1 MAIISRT
8 TGNRTVL
15 PQGDTTVE
23 SLTGQINLIATTTN
37 VSDTLIVNQQLIVG
51 PKITLENQPTEPL
64 KTIVINDDPLA
75 NVGNEFNNEYDPQSS
90 YGPVSLRNTASVY
103 IPGGLGIEKDLNV
116 GGFIYGRIAQAT
128 SSTAIIVA
136 PTNSDSLYYPV
147 FANVIND
154 DLSAQLYG
162 DKSDRSGVPGTGGL
176 TYNPYTGKLSVEA
189 IQISS
194 TASSLVTEADNAVY
208 IQGGAAVAKSLLLGG
223 DLFPTTDSQQN
234 IGSSTSNW
242 AEAYLEKVYTK
253 LIASTD
259 GPLEFAPGNG
269 ITDITGDI
277 RVSGKKPIGTAPV
290 VTNILYVTVDGND
303 TNDGRAQDT
312 SRACRTITGA
322 IASPYYQPGTQIRVA
337 PGHYL
342 EDNPIRLKPYT
353 SIVGADLRTTSVE
366 PINKTQDLFHIDSG
380 CYLAQ
385 MQFTN
390 GRSGLLEGQYR
401 PDLNRGAYAVAFPP
415 LTGTDRIDLFHSP
428 YVQNCTNQSGPW
440 LKDGTMFVPNY
451 TVQVPRV
458 VGTSS
463 WVANTTTIVV
473 SMYPGQPAVGD
484 SVNVGPVNQGFF
496 NARTLL
502 LANKSF
508 LQEQVV
514 NYVDTTFSSGTFT
527 YNVAKCQRDIGLI
540 VDTIAID
547 VLSDSTSDSTFAGLQ
562 YWAQSSSLIP
572 GQVTTTTEAIIY
584 LKDLASTIAYE
595 TGSPAEQYTVN
606 VLFDKITSIIVGGTA
621 EVSDLIEPNGLASTV
636 ETCVNAFN
644 GLLAN
649 KVSLQNAII
658 EWIGDNYPDF
668 VYNTDTCYR
677 DVGYLIDAVAF
688 DLLHGG
694 NKQSTKAG
702 VYYYNYSTTETQI
715 PNEVPQTTAA
725 YSYIKS
731 IVSNIVR
738 CQFLPST
745 YQTAVAQEVSGTPA
759 TLIEVE
765 ELQDRIDVITHII
778 RRGPSV
784 AGARMPIDPTVV
796 PTTNAVNAFNMLVA
810 NRAFIQAEVLAYIG
824 ATAGQ
829 FRYSREYC
837 YRDVGILVENV
848 SYDAAFGGNEKSV
861 QSGLAYFNGVTS
873 RIGGQESQ
881 TIAAIDFLN
890 FLAQQVITNT
900 PCVGITTITHPQV
913 INTVLT
919 DGDICSNSLSSGFY
933 IITDIINNG
942 PDAAPEINI
951 SGGPDA
957 AYESA
962 EVLLQANRT
971 FIQDNVINYINW
983 HNPGF
988 TYNQAL
994 CYRDTGLIIDAVSQD
1009 VLLGG
1014 NSKSLDAGLAYWN
1027 LGYNYVAGQVSTTTM
1042 AINYARDLALQ
1053 VIANT
1058 PITVMTGTTST
1069 QIINP
1074 FFQYGGDY
1082 MPQQAIARN
1091 FNLITTI
1098 IQNGVLSA
1106 PPRYQGSSLSR
1117 ASGLLAN
1124 DIRIA
1129 PKVLSVTQLDEE
1141 DYVVVLNTST
1151 IGASDRAT
1159 LYFGDVSVLPVQDPD
1174 IPDDWASR
1182 KLDPVG
1188 SMGGCLVDGSVVSER
1203 SPIQSFVFD
1212 AYTQVNQGGIG
1223 VKVTNNGYAQL
1234 VSVFTIF
1241 CSIGVQ
1247 VDNGGIASIVNSN
1260 ANFGDVALIAKGY
1273 GYRAFSGTVYN
1284 PPFKAYP
1291 DSPGPNGFN
1300 QFYPTGYWPSAA
1312 QVELFIPDLADRPH
1326 ISLVMEVEPPKDYI
1340 NPQVLP
1346 GFLNA
1351 VVSTGTLSTGSITIS
1366 GINTN
1371 GIAIGNSVYVR
1382 DQFGS
1387 STGTNGL
1394 LYADTGT
1401 VVTDISYQSI
1411 TLNTS
1416 LTSGGGD
1423 PSDNTF
1429 FNVYF
1434 CGNAY
1439 YTVLSSSIA
1448 TNPKPT
1454 GTNILSSANV
1464 PGGISQISAH
1474 VDSLDHLNTL
1484 IDFIVSNTEITE
1496 LYQTTSTQFIQ
1507 KQIVGGDQ
1515 SISFIQERFA
1525 DLTNIIGAVDVN
1537 SANAVVST
1545 NNRKKTGNIVPGS
1558 GSAVNLIKANTEFLA
1573 HEISAYVQDQFGPSL
1588 GGYDDAKCR
1597 RDVKLILQRLIYD
1610 LETGG
1615 NYNMVMSG
1623 LSYWSRNGTHHIV
1636 TLGENVTDATLFP
1649 DGATINFY
1657 QRSYISASSY
1667 VFEYVGAGTNYGA
1680 LPQVGRRDPI
1690 QSKETLQLNNGKV
1703 FFTSTDQNGDFRI
1716 GTGLVISQATGLLSG
1731 RTFQKSLLNYLT
1743 PFILAIGG

>member
-15 PQGDTTVE
+15 PQGDTTVQ
-23 SLTGQINLIATTTN
+23 SLTGLIQLVATTTN
-37 VSDTLIVNQQLIVG
+37 VSDTLVVDQQLIVG
-51 PKITLENQPTEPL
+51 PKITLDNQPTEPL
-64 KTIVINDDPLA
+64 KTIIVGDDAQA
-75 NVGNEFNNEYDPQSS
+75 NVANPYDNQYDPQSS
-90 YGPVSLRNTASVY
+90 FGPPSDRNTASVY

-116 GGFIYGRIAQAT
+116 GGFIYGRVAQAT
-128 SSTAIIVA
+128 SSTAIVVA
-136 PTNSDSLYYPV
+136 PSNANALYYPV
-147 FANVIND
+147 FSNVVND
-154 DLSAQLYG
+154 QLSSQLFG
-162 DKSDRSGVPGTGGL
+162 DKANKSGVLGSGGL
-176 TYNPYTGKLSVEA
+176 TYNPYTGKLSLEA
-189 IQISS
+189 IQLSS
-194 TASSLVTEADNAVY
+194 TASSLTTASDNAVY
-208 IQGGAAVAKSLLLGG
+208 IQGGAAIAKSLLLGG
-223 DLFPTTDSQQN
+223 DLFPTSDNEQV
-234 IGSSTSNW
+234 IGSSTANW

-253 LIASTD
+253 LIASEN
-259 GPLEFAPGNG
+259 GPIQISPGNG
-269 ITDITGDI
+269 LTEIVGDI
-277 RVSGKKPIGTAPV
+277 RISGQKPVGTAPV
-290 VTNILYVTVDGND
+290 VTNILYVTEDGND

-322 IASPYYQPGTQIRVA
+322 VASPYYQPGTQIRVA

-390 GRSGLLEGQYR
+390 GRSGVLEGQYR
-401 PDLNRGAYAVAFPP
+401 PELNRGAYAVAFPP

-451 TVQVPRV
+451 TIQVPSS

-463 WVANTTTIVV
+463 WVAGTSTLTVTM
-473 SMYPGQPAVGD
+473 SLGQPLIGD
-484 SVNVGPVNQGFF
+484 SINVGPVNQGFF

-527 YNVAKCQRDIGLI
+527 YSVSKCQRDIGLI
-540 VDTIAID
+540 VDSIATD
-547 VLSDSTSDSTFAGLQ
+547 VMYNSTSESTFAGLQ
-562 YWAQSSSLIP
+562 YWEQSSSSIP
-572 GQVTTTTEAIIY
+572 GEISTTTEAITY
-584 LKDLASTIAYE
+584 LQLLASNVAGTSGTTAEE
-595 TGSPAEQYTVN
+595 TAVAL
-606 VLFDKITSIIVGGTA
+606 LFDKILDIINNGTVNVTDQI
-621 EVSDLIEPNGLASTV
+621 VSNGLPSTV
-636 ETCVNAFN
+636 GSCVDAYNA
-644 GLLAN
+644 LLAN
-649 KVSLQNAII
+649 KLVFQNSII
-658 EWIGDNYPDF
+658 TWIGTYYPDF
-668 VYNTDTCYR
+668 VYNVDTCRR
-677 DVGYLIDAVAF
+677 DVGYIIDAVAF

-702 VYYYNYSTTETQI
+702 VYYYNFSTTDTQI
-715 PNEVPQTTAA
+715 PNEIPQTTAA
-725 YSYIKS
+725 YSYIKNIVSS
-731 IVSNIVR
+731 IVR
-738 CQFLPST
+738 GEALPTT
-745 YQTAVAQEVSGTPA
+745 YQTAVVQNFTGTPA
-759 TLIEVE
+759 TLNEAM
-765 ELQDRIDVITHII
+765 ELQDRIDVITQII

-784 AGARMPIDPTVV
+784 AGTKMPIDPTVV
-796 PTTNAVNAFNMLVA
+796 PTTNATNAFIMLEA

-824 ATAGQ
+824 ATAGK
-829 FRYSREYC
+829 FYYAREYC

-873 RIGGQESQ
+873 RISGQESQ

-890 FLAQQVITNT
+890 SLAQQVISNT
-900 PCVGITTITHPQV
+900 PCVGISTITHPQV

-919 DGDICSNSLSSGFY
+919 DGDVCGNSLASGFS

-942 PDAAPEINI
+942 PDAAPEIYI

-971 FIQDNVINYINW
+971 FIQENTINYINW
-983 HNPGF
+983 NNPGF

-1009 VLLGG
+1009 ILLGG
-1014 NSKSLDAGLAYWN
+1014 NSKSLEAGLAYWN
-1027 LGYNYVAGQVSTTTM
+1027 QGYNYVAGQESTTTM

-1053 VIANT
+1053 VIANS
-1058 PITVMTGTTST
+1058 PITAMTGTTST

-1082 MPQQAIARN
+1082 MPQQAVARN
-1091 FNLITTI
+1091 FNLITNI
-1098 IQNGVLSA
+1098 IQNGVLAA
-1106 PPRYQGSSLSR
+1106 PPRYQGSSLSL
-1117 ASGLLAN
+1117 ASGALA
-1124 DIRIA
+1124 DDVRLA
-1129 PKVLSVTQLDEE
+1129 PKILSVTPLGGDN
-1141 DYVVVLNTST
+1141 YTLTLNTT
-1151 IGASDRAT
+1151 TTGIADNAT
-1159 LYFGDVSVLPVQDPD
+1159 LYFGNAGVLPIQDED
-1174 IPDDWASR
+1174 VPDDYASR

-1188 SMGGCLVDGSVVSER
+1188 AMGGCLVDGSVVSDR

-1223 VKVTNNGYAQL
+1223 IKVTNNGYAQL

-1241 CSIGVQ
+1241 CSVGVQ

-1260 ANFGDVALIAKGY
+1260 ANFGDVALIAKGH

-1284 PPFKAYP
+1284 PPNKAYP
-1291 DSPGPNGFN
+1291 DSPGPDGLN
-1300 QFYPTGYWPSAA
+1300 QFYPTGYWPSNA
-1312 QVELFIPDLADRPH
+1312 QVEIFVPDVVDRPH
-1326 ISLVMEVEPPKDYI
+1326 ISLVMEVEPPKDYV

-1351 VVSTGTLSTGSITIS
+1351 IVNTGTLTTGTITIS
-1366 GINTN
+1366 GININ
-1371 GIAIGNSVYVR
+1371 SIAVGNTLHIR

-1387 STGTNGL
+1387 FTGTNGL
-1394 LYADTGT
+1394 LYSDTGT
-1401 VVTDISYQSI
+1401 VVTDVSYQSI
-1411 TLNTS
+1411 TLS
-1416 LTSGGGD
+1416 KSITSGGGD
-1423 PSDNTF
+1423 PADDTY
-1429 FNVYF
+1429 FNLYF

-1448 TNPKPT
+1448 NNPKPV

-1464 PGGISQISAH
+1464 STGISQISAH
-1474 VDSLDHLNTL
+1474 ITSLSHLNTL
-1484 IDFIVSNTEITE
+1484 VESVISNITITG
-1496 LYQTTSTQFIQ
+1496 LYQTTSTQVIQ
-1507 KQIVGGDQ
+1507 KQIVGGSQ
-1515 SISFIQERFA
+1515 AIEFIGNRFT
-1525 DLTNIIGAVDVN
+1525 DLKNIIGAANIN

-1545 NNRKKTGNIVPGS
+1545 NNRKKTGNLVPGA
-1558 GSAVNLIKANTEFLA
+1558 GSAVDLITANIDFLA
-1573 HEISAYVQDQFGPSL
+1573 EEISAYVNSVFGPTI
-1588 GGYDDAKCR
+1588 GAYDNAKCR
-1597 RDVKLILQRLIYD
+1597 RDVKLTLQRLIYD
-1610 LETGG
+1610 IETGG

-1636 TLGENVTDATLFP
+1636 SLGENVTDTSLFP

-1690 QSKETLQLNNGKV
+1690 QSKETLQLDNGKV